1 MSYGYPASPGRA
13 SLGKGATLEALALRG
28 AAQHGSLLEPVSQHD
43 APCRF
48 AVQHEVMDGGP
59 VGVAMDKQP
68 AAMLAQQGIDRLRG
82 HIHDGL
88 WLAGIFHLAL
98 APHLAGDDLAAGQRQ
113 AQEEPAQPLELG
125 DAAKLLIA
133 LIQGAKQIAVA
144 QQHPLAVE
152 IDDAGVAE
160 QRHARPFGKGL
171 AQQEVAVAVDEV
183 DGHVL
188 SAQGEE
194 GLGHLVVERV
204 GIVVA
209 NPEFEQITQHI
220 EGIGLGGVALEK
232 THQCGC
238 HVGPLGAQV
247 KVTDKKGA
255 HDVG

>member
-1 MSYGYPASPGRA
+1 MGTPYPRGGP
-13 SLGKGATLEALALRG
+13 SLGEGTTLEPLALRG
-28 AAQHGSLLEPVSQHD
+28 AAQHGPLLEPVSQHY
-43 APCRF
+43 APRRL
-48 AVQHEVMDGGP
+48 AVQHEVMDGGS

-68 AAMLAQQGIDRLRG
+68 AAMLAQQRIDRRRG

-88 WLAGIFHLAL
+88 WLGSILHLAL
-98 APHLAGDDLAAGQRQ
+98 APHLAGDGLAAGQRQ
-113 AQEEPAQPLELG
+113 AQEEPAQPLLLG

-133 LIQGAKQIAVA
+133 LIQGAEQVPVA
-144 QQHPLAVE
+144 QQHPLPVE
-152 IDDAGVAE
+152 IDDARVAK
-160 QRHARPFGKGL
+160 QRHARPFGKDL

-188 SAQGEE
+188 SAQGQE
-194 GLGHLVVERV
+194 GLGHLAVERV
-204 GIVVA
+204 GVVVA
-209 NPEFEQITQHI
+209 NPEFEQISQHI

-247 KVTDKKGA
+247 NVTDKKGA

>member
-1 MSYGYPASPGRA
+1 
-13 SLGKGATLEALALRG
+13 
-28 AAQHGSLLEPVSQHD
+28 
-43 APCRF
+43 
-48 AVQHEVMDGGP
+48 
-59 VGVAMDKQP
+59 
-68 AAMLAQQGIDRLRG
+68 MLAQQCIDRRRG

-88 WLAGIFHLAL
+88 WLASILHLAL
-98 APHLAGDDLAAGQRQ
+98 APHLAGDGLAAGQRQ
-113 AQEEPAQPLELG
+113 AQEEPAQPLLLG

-133 LIQGAKQIAVA
+133 LIQGAEQVPVA
-144 QQHPLAVE
+144 QQHPLPVE

-160 QRHARPFGKGL
+160 QRHARPFGEGL

-188 SAQGEE
+188 PAQGQE
-194 GLGHLVVERV
+194 GLGHLAVERV